1 MCEPGFNRNKI
12 IWVPF
17 SFPTFIQLTHFA
29 SPSENK
35 NHRENRSDALEL
47 SASHR
52 SRLTDKRSKTS
63 SALWE
68 LLALLLINRTPRV
81 KQCKQQYK
89 IKNKPHHWAHRLF
102 QPCKH
107 EQDSVLWLIQ
117 AHSSRHRWNVC
128 TVKRGNYV
136 SVSLKAF
143 WEQVSDLR
151 RSDTAR
157 LHSSASIKTNFSK
170 LPAAALSSKHKK
182 QNHDSEMF
190 KYEISAVTN
199 TSGAEMISWLVSWQ
213 KIIKLDWS
221 KLKKSAE
228 WKLCSA
234 FSDISWKSD

>member
-1 MCEPGFNRNKI
+1 M
-12 IWVPF
+12 
-17 SFPTFIQLTHFA
+17 
-29 SPSENK
+29 
-35 NHRENRSDALEL
+35 LEL

-52 SRLTDKRSKTS
+52 SQLTDKRSKTS

-68 LLALLLINRTPRV
+68 LLALLLINRTPWV
-81 KQCKQQYK
+81 KQCKQQYR

-102 QPCKH
+102 QPCKY

-170 LPAAALSSKHKK
+170 LSAAALSSKHKK

-190 KYEISAVTN
+190 KYVTVTN

-213 KIIKLDWS
+213 KINLLLYYI
-221 KLKKSAE
+221 
-228 WKLCSA
+228 
-234 FSDISWKSD
+234 F